1 MLSKSLKR
9 CHSNVVYL
17 LYVHKRVYKLKKG
30 TIISDLGE
38 PHLFFDKS
46 HKGGPKF
53 VSLYSLTSTNGH
65 LSTMAT
71 FFFPQGG
78 RHGCREVQLYFETG
92 SSSFPNPT
100 PPLTTTTTT
109 DGALGQN
116 LQFLNVELTDLFLEF
131 LWGPLLPLEL
141 FCRPVLWLEEFTR
154 HGLRHFFYP
163 SQVLFLF

>member
-1 MLSKSLKR
+1 
-9 CHSNVVYL
+9 
-17 LYVHKRVYKLKKG
+17 
-30 TIISDLGE
+30 
-38 PHLFFDKS
+38 
-46 HKGGPKF
+46 
-53 VSLYSLTSTNGH
+53 
-65 LSTMAT
+65 MAT

-78 RHGCREVQLYFETG
+78 RQGCREVQLYFETG
-92 SSSFPNPT
+92 SSSFPSPT

-154 HGLRHFFYP
+154 HGLRHFFILLKYCSSFSSSNYTRFSGP
-163 SQVLFLF
+163 CNINRPESIRNKLYLP